1 MKNIFI
7 DCEMTGLDKSG
18 QLISIGALYVDNN
31 GVERTFYAEFDDFD
45 HDNCNDWIKD
55 NVIAKLKFNE
65 WEEPNARVISIPYS
79 NEIQCIE
86 MKSNSMII
94 GDELYRWI
102 QNINE
107 RVIMVA
113 DVGHYDI
120 SMVFNLLGG
129 AFNLPSNLSPAYLD
143 LNNMIAISKSLN
155 VDQAFDLSR
164 EKLAGE
170 VDCEDK
176 HNALYDAKVA
186 KIIYDDLMK
195 NN

>member
-7 DCEMTGLDKSG
+7 DCEMTSLDASG
-18 QLISIGALYVDNN
+18 ELISIGALYVDNN
-31 GVERTFYAEFDDFD
+31 GVERTFYAEFDDFN
-45 HDNCNDWIKD
+45 HDNCNEWVKD
-55 NVIAKLKFNE
+55 NVITKLKFNE
-65 WEEPNARVISIPYS
+65 WEEPKARVVSIPYTTD
-79 NEIQCIE
+79 IQSIE
-86 MKSNSMII
+86 MKSNREII
-94 GDELYRWI
+94 SDELYRWI
-102 QNINE
+102 QNVNE

-120 SMVFNLLGG
+120 SMVYNLLGG
-129 AFNLPSNLSPAYLD
+129 AFNIPSNLSPAYLD
-143 LNNMIAISKSLN
+143 LNNILALSKSLN
-155 VDQAFDLSR
+155 VDQAFDISR

>member
-7 DCEMTGLDKSG
+7 DCEMTSLDSSG
-18 QLISIGALYVDNN
+18 QLISIGVLYIDNN
-31 GVERTFYAEFDDFD
+31 GVERTFYAEFDDYD
-45 HDNCNDWIKD
+45 PEECDDWIWD
-55 NVIAKLKFNE
+55 NVISKLKFNE
-65 WEEPNARVISIPYS
+65 CEEPKARVVSIPYS
-79 NEIQCIE
+79 TDIRSVE
-86 MKSNSMII
+86 MKSNSQII
-94 GDELYRWI
+94 GKELYDWI
-102 QNINE
+102 ESIGE
-107 RVIMVA
+107 RVIMIA

-120 SMVFNLLGG
+120 SMIFNLLGG
-129 AFNLPSNLSPAYLD
+129 AFRLPNNLSPAYLD

-186 KIIYDDLMK
+186 KIIYDNLMK